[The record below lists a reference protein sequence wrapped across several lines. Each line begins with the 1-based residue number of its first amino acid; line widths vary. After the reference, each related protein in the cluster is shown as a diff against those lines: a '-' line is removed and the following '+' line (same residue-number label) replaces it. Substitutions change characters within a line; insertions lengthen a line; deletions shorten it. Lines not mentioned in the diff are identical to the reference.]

1 MFKVLVID
9 DSSVI
14 VEYIRGNLEKAGYEV
29 LTAENGKSGIEMIDR
44 YDLDLVITDI
54 IMPERD
60 GVEVMMHIKRQYPEL
75 RTIVISSGGA
85 ISAKDHLSMA
95 SMLGADFV
103 MQKPVDSHKLLSTIS
118 LIENPSPAQQ
128 Q

>member
-1 MFKVLVID
+1 MLKVLVID

-14 VEYIRGNLEKAGYEV
+14 VDYIKGNLEEAGYEV
-29 LTAENGKSGIEMIDR
+29 RTANNGRSGIEMIDR

-60 GVEVMMHIKRQYPEL
+60 GVEVMMHIKRLHPEL
-75 RTIVISSGGA
+75 RTIVMTSGGA
-85 ISAKDHLSMA
+85 IPAKDHLSMA

-103 MQKPVDSHKLLSTIS
+103 IEKPVNQHKLLSTIS
-118 LIENPSPAQQ
+118 LIENPSSVQH
-128 Q
+128 